1 MAVSLSFSRLDRWNG
16 VSKERSSRRAPI
28 RKQATRKR
36 ERTRVDGQNAETKLI
51 GQTQEGYREL
61 ARSEVLAAW
70 PQILEG
76 LIEKAMGGGYQHA
89 KLLLDLCELAGKEPH
104 KSDKRPSE
112 QLCDAL
118 LNNLQL
124 RPPE

>member
-1 MAVSLSFSRLDRWNG
+1 M
-16 VSKERSSRRAPI
+16 SKERSSRRAPI
-28 RKQATRKR
+28 KKQVTQSR
-36 ERTRVDGQNAETKLI
+36 ERARLGGQNADTRLVAET
-51 GQTQEGYREL
+51 GNGYREL
-61 ARSEVLAAW
+61 ARSQVFAAW

-89 KLLLDLCELAGKEPH
+89 KLLLDLCELATKEPH
-104 KSDKRPSE
+104 QSDQNPSE

-118 LNNLQL
+118 LNNLRL

>member
-1 MAVSLSFSRLDRWNG
+1 

-28 RKQATRKR
+28 KEQVPRSR
-36 ERTRVDGQNAETKLI
+36 ERARVGGQNADTGLIAETRK
-51 GQTQEGYREL
+51 GYREL
-61 ARSEVLAAW
+61 ARSQVLAAW

-76 LIEKAMGGGYQHA
+76 LIEKAVGGGYQHA
-89 KLLLDLCELAGKEPH
+89 KLLLDLCELATKEPH
-104 KSDKRPSE
+104 QSDEHPNE

-118 LNNLQL
+118 LNNLRL

>member
-1 MAVSLSFSRLDRWNG
+1 MAVSLSFRVWDRWNE
-16 VSKERSSRRAPI
+16 VLKERSSRRAPI
-28 RKQATRKR
+28 KKQVGQKRKR
-36 ERTRVDGQNAETKLI
+36 SLADGQNTEAMLI
-51 GQTQEGYREL
+51 SQTREGYREL

-76 LIEKAMGGGYQHA
+76 LIEKAVGGGYQHT
-89 KLLLDLCELAGKEPH
+89 KLLLDLCELAAKERDSEKHPN
-104 KSDKRPSE
+104 E

-124 RPPE
+124 RPRE